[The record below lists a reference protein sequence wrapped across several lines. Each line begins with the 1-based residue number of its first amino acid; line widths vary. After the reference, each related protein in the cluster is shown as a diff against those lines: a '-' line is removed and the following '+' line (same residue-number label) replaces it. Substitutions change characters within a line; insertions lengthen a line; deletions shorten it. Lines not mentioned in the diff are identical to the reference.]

1 MWKPNKFIANRRS
14 QSSSEYVC
22 FHRPQVHHGSS
33 RERTNLGVDERRKTS
48 RAFPRMEKEGV
59 DFMQRPCN
67 DQGTPG
73 VCLSMHLSVV
83 RWTRTKYF
91 WQGNNFIRWSQEMGD
106 TSQKGGRAMQTQRE
120 QTSRGH
126 TVQSTHSRWYGITRV
141 HRKVQANH
149 WCMGM
154 TRRREGHGSQE
165 RYSPRSK
172 ESKSLSKVFGR
183 RPGLA
188 YRRTSGRNCNSL
200 VQQRLTKINYADSQ
214 YSNCSSNCNA
224 ARINT
229 DSQSAS
235 KASKKAENQR
245 SGQIETRR
253 RKIKRMVRQK
263 DKVVFVV
270 EQSLLTPDRS
280 VRPRMLQV
288 TSVERKE
295 ITKSA
300 ARAKQVNKVQLVN
313 LGRFR
318 YMVYKHHWQELVP
331 IRLQFVI
338 LHRTTWCLVHIYHRI
353 TNTQCFTIFSLFMWR
368 VLMILQAS
376 TSSLFG

>member
-1 MWKPNKFIANRRS
+1 MFVFTGLKFTMEVLAKGPILDWTN
-14 QSSSEYVC
+14 EGKL
-22 FHRPQVHHGSS
+22 H
-33 RERTNLGVDERRKTS
+33 ER
-48 RAFPRMEKEGV
+48 
-59 DFMQRPCN
+59 
-67 DQGTPG
+67 
-73 VCLSMHLSVV
+73 
-83 RWTRTKYF
+83 
-91 WQGNNFIRWSQEMGD
+91 NFIRWSQEMGD

-235 KASKKAENQR
+235 KASK
-245 SGQIETRR
+245 R
-253 RKIKRMVRQK
+253 RKINEVVKSRQ
-263 DKVVFVV
+263 DV
-270 EQSLLTPDRS
+270 E
-280 VRPRMLQV
+280 
-288 TSVERKE
+288 K
-295 ITKSA
+295 
-300 ARAKQVNKVQLVN
+300 
-313 LGRFR
+313 
-318 YMVYKHHWQELVP
+318 
-331 IRLQFVI
+331 
-338 LHRTTWCLVHIYHRI
+338 
-353 TNTQCFTIFSLFMWR
+353 
-368 VLMILQAS
+368 
-376 TSSLFG
+376 